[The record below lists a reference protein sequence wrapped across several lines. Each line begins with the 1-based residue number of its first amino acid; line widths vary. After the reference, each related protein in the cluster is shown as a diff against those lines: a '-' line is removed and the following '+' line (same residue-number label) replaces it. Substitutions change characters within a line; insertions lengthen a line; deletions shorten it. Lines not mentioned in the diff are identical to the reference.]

1 MLTFKGPVWSQDQF
15 GHSIRRDYS
24 IYIKP
29 SCAKIILQIRPF
41 GQAKPVYAVSHV
53 VIKNIVLQYTET
65 TPLQI
70 NLYFIPCLMNK

>member
-15 GHSIRRDYS
+15 GHSIRRDYG

-41 GQAKPVYAVSHV
+41 GQAQLVYAVSHV
-53 VIKNIVLQYTET
+53 VINIVPEYTET

-70 NLYFIPCLMNK
+70 NLYFFPV